1 MVMKRFAGVELV
13 RVVILVRRQEFAKKF
28 AVAIREGSHI
38 VGKTRG
44 NFQTGVATIVFVLK
58 KIPSNTCDIQIGR
71 FTYHEVAIEKVA
83 NGSLAELCKT
93 KVAKKK
99 DK

>member
-1 MVMKRFAGVELV
+1 MKRFAGVELV

-44 NFQTGVATIVFVLK
+44 NF
-58 KIPSNTCDIQIGR
+58 
-71 FTYHEVAIEKVA
+71 
-83 NGSLAELCKT
+83 
-93 KVAKKK
+93 
-99 DK
+99 